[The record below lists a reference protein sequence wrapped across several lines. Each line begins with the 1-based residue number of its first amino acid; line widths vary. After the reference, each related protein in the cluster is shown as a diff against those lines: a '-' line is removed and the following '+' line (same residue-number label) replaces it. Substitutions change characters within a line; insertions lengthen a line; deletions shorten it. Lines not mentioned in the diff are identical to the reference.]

1 MSSNPILDK
10 ILEDEQ
16 NKSSAIPLT
25 NQMDKL
31 MQNLKDA
38 NMIHDNNTIPA
49 HSNKEVDKAV
59 EVQKQE
65 ELPVMELKENTY
77 ENILNELQEHEHS
90 MELAIHQA
98 DELAMKTKNA
108 IAYYLDINK
117 PNRNG
122 ILFQGVPDVLQ
133 ASARLLDLSISGRYK
148 LASMKKMR
156 AAILKDSKSNNGS
169 GDELTLESLLAED

>member
-10 ILEDEQ
+10 ILEEESNSN
-16 NKSSAIPLT
+16 NKSSAIPLN

-31 MQNLKDA
+31 TQNLKDA
-38 NMIHDNNTIPA
+38 NMIHDNTIPA
-49 HSNKEVDKAV
+49 HIEKKEDIQPK
-59 EVQKQE
+59 
-65 ELPVMELKENTY
+65 ELPVMELKENSY

-90 MELAIHQA
+90 MELAIQQA

-108 IAYYLDINK
+108 ISYYLDINK
-117 PNRNG
+117 PNRSG

-169 GDELTLESLLAED
+169 GDELTLDSLLAED

>member
-10 ILEDEQ
+10 ILEEENSG
-16 NKSSAIPLT
+16 NKSSAQPLN

-31 MQNLKDA
+31 VNNLKDA
-38 NMIHDNNTIPA
+38 GMIPGNTIPA
-49 HSNKEVDKAV
+49 HTNNTIQETPKEV
-59 EVQKQE
+59 
-65 ELPVMELKENTY
+65 PVMELKENTY

-90 MELAIHQA
+90 MEMAIRQA
-98 DELAMKTKNA
+98 DELALKTKNA
-108 IAYYLDINK
+108 ISYYLDINK
-117 PNRNG
+117 PNRSG